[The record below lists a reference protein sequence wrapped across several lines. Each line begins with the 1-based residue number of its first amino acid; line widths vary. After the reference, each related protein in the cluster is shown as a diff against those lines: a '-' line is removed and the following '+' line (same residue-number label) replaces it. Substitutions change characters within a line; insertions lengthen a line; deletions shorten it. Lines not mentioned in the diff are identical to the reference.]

1 MTNSNIDP
9 ITRRASEDDEGKTID
24 LDAGRNSGTGAGFGS
39 DADQLSDSG
48 DFGERNTLGDSS
60 NPDPSS
66 APRQSSGEGF
76 ESGEGRA
83 GVLEDSYSN
92 VGTGVFQGGS
102 NQPGEADTGFDGG
115 SDPADLTGS
124 SDREVPLVGSYQQ
137 SAPYS
142 SYDSGSEGGAKAKA
156 KQVASQVGDQAGTV
170 KDTVGEQASAVKDSV
185 ADKAA
190 QVKDLAGQRAGDVA
204 EVTKEELS
212 KLVADARGQ
221 VQTLWDQA
229 AGQLREQAGTGQRQL
244 AEMVHGLASELGELT
259 SKADSDGPVTA
270 LLKQAAHQSGQLSH
284 WLSEAHTDDVLS
296 ELRRFARRRPA
307 VFLAGATLAGIV
319 VGRLGRGLMAAAK
332 TEQQTASLTQGRGY
346 YEAGTRGIQ
355 PTGYDVTGGA
365 SVAPGATT
373 VPATYYGDAADLD
386 TTPASGIDTG
396 YQGEFGDVAPTRSGF
411 TGGERR

>member
-9 ITRRASEDDEGKTID
+9 ITRRAIEGDERETID
-24 LDAGRNSGTGAGFGS
+24 LDAGHNSGTGTEFGS
-39 DADQLSDSG
+39 DPDQRSDSA
-48 DFGERNTLGDSS
+48 DFGERDTLNDSFDA
-60 NPDPSS
+60 DPGS
-66 APRQSSGEGF
+66 APRQSPGEGF
-76 ESGEGRA
+76 EPGEGRA
-83 GVLEDSYSN
+83 GVLEDSYSD
-92 VGTGVFQGGS
+92 VGTGFFPGGS
-102 NQPGEADTGFDGG
+102 NQPREAGYGFDGG

-124 SDREVPLVGSYQQ
+124 SDQEVPLVGSYQQ

-142 SYDSGSEGGAKAKA
+142 SPDSGSEGGAKAKT

-170 KDTVGEQASAVKDSV
+170 KDTVGQQASAVKDSV
-185 ADKAA
+185 ADKAV
-190 QVKDLAGQRAGDVA
+190 QVKDLAAQRAGDVA
-204 EVTKEELS
+204 GVTKEELS
-212 KLVADARGQ
+212 KLVAEARGQ

-244 AEMVHGLASELGELT
+244 AEMVHGLAGELGELT
-259 SKADSDGPVTA
+259 SKADSDGPVTS
-270 LLKQAAHQSGQLSH
+270 LLKQAAYQSGQFSH

-332 TEQQTASLTQGRGY
+332 TEQQTASLTQERGY

-355 PTGYDVTGGA
+355 PTGYDVGGEA
-365 SVAPGATT
+365 SVAPGATM
-373 VPATYYGDAADLD
+373 ASTYYGDGADLD
-386 TTPASGIDTG
+386 TTPASGIDPG
-396 YQGEFGDVAPTRSGF
+396 YQGEFGDVAADRPGF